1 VATPWQTAVGRPP
14 LARPPLA
21 TPWQP
26 WQTAV
31 ATAVGRPPWQTA
43 VADRRGRPPWQT
55 AVADRRGRPPWQTA
69 VADRRGRPPWQTA
82 VADRRGRPPWQTAVG
97 YAVGYMT
104 VLLFFKCRS
113 TGLLPRAQHKAYRVS
128 RRICTVAPYPILGR
142 QPDHAK
148 QSKRKAKDLARVVT
162 QPHRERKRKN
172 RAAREGLVP
181 ELLMSVAAVC
191 PLPSGQTAARS
202 GYPDLAGRQAALIRT
217 RRKPSARAIALSWLF
232 RFITRQ
238 TGYCPNVALR
248 SRSSTAQPRQASAIR
263 SCGSGR
269 QPRPPRQHPQP
280 RQQPASAA
288 SLPRQQPQAR
298 QPRQR
303 RAAQLPLWKRS
314 ARAATTVG
322 SSAAA
327 VTLFAGAGKAS
338 IALRLARHDCFQAA
352 GRNAGTMLE
361 KA

>member
-1 VATPWQTAVGRPP
+1 LSSLAVGYAVADRRW
-14 LARPPLA
+14 LRRGRPPLA
-21 TPWQP
+21 TPWQTAVADRRGRPPLATP

-31 ATAVGRPPWQTA
+31 ADRRGRPPWQTAVADRRGRPPWQTAVADRRGRPPWQTAVADRRGRPPWQTAVADRRGRPPWQTA

-162 QPHRERKRKN
+162 QPHRQRKRKN
-172 RAAREGLVP
+172 RAAREGLVS

-191 PLPSGQTAARS
+191 PLVERADSSKVGQ
-202 GYPDLAGRQAALIRT
+202 PDLAG
-217 RRKPSARAIALSWLF
+217 
-232 RFITRQ
+232 
-238 TGYCPNVALR
+238 G
-248 SRSSTAQPRQASAIR
+248 
-263 SCGSGR
+263 
-269 QPRPPRQHPQP
+269 
-280 RQQPASAA
+280 
-288 SLPRQQPQAR
+288 
-298 QPRQR
+298 
-303 RAAQLPLWKRS
+303 
-314 ARAATTVG
+314 
-322 SSAAA
+322 
-327 VTLFAGAGKAS
+327 
-338 IALRLARHDCFQAA
+338 LRLP
-352 GRNAGTMLE
+352 
-361 KA
+361 